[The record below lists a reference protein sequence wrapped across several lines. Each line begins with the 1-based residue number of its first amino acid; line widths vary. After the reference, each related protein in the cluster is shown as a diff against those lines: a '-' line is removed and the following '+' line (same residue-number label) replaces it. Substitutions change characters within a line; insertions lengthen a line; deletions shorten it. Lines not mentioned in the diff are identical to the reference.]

1 MVCLLRNIVA
11 PVHGGRVRLAA
22 ILPTAKTMSNSDSDS
37 TQGSTDVR
45 TLCDWFAGQV
55 LSGLISAPR
64 QPGVLALSVDGM
76 ATAAYGFADAMM
88 RARAAAAKPR

>member
-1 MVCLLRNIVA
+1 MMN
-11 PVHGGRVRLAA
+11 
-22 ILPTAKTMSNSDSDS
+22 NSDPAPIS
-37 TQGSTDVR
+37 TDTDVR
-45 TLCDWFAGQV
+45 TLRDWFAGQV

-76 ATAAYGFADAMM
+76 AAAAYGFADAMM